1 VKTVAPHALFAK
13 RARQREARR
22 DRGLA
27 MMEAGVEAGD
37 LQHSGAQPGDGADRG
52 EIMGL
57 MQWRQW
63 AKRLERGEEW
73 RVDPR
78 RR

>member
-1 VKTVAPHALFAK
+1 
-13 RARQREARR
+13 
-22 DRGLA
+22 

-37 LQHSGAQPGDGADRG
+37 LQQSGAQPGDGADRG

-63 AKRLERGEEW
+63 AKRLECGEEW